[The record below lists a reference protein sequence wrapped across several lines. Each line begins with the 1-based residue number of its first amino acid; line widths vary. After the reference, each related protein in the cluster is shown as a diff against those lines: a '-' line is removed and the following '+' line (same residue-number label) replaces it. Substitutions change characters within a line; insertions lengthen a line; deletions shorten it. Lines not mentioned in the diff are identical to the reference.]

1 MASNG
6 TAPNASYTRLSHGQ
20 VHIWREVAFPIW
32 TRAIDISSNPILQSW
47 SLQRIHG
54 KSVELVKLAKLA
66 ELVELVELV
75 KMIKMIKIIRA
86 GQAGQTDQADH
97 ADYADYADY
106 ADQALSTC
114 RDLGRKR
121 CATGVGRC

>member
-20 VHIWREVAFPIW
+20 VHVWREVAFPIW

-54 KSVELVKLAKLA
+54 KSVELV
-66 ELVELVELV
+66 ELVELV
-75 KMIKMIKIIRA
+75 KMIKMIKMIRA

-97 ADYADYADY
+97 ADHADHADYAGYAGYAGY

>member
-1 MASNG
+1 MASTG
-6 TAPNASYTRLSHGQ
+6 TAPNASNTRLSHGQ

-54 KSVELVKLAKLA
+54 KSVELVKLVKLA
-66 ELVELVELV
+66 ELVELV

-97 ADYADYADY
+97 ADYADYAD
-106 ADQALSTC
+106 QALSTC